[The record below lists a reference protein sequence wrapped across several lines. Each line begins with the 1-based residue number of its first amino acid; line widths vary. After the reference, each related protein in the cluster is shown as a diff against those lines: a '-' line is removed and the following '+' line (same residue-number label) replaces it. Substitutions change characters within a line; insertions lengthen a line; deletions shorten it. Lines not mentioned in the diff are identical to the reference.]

1 MKSVIRTGNNINE
14 AVELALIELDAT
26 RENVEIEVLEE
37 SSKGIFGLFRTKDA
51 KVLITLNENA
61 HTIAKEFL
69 QSIFEKMN
77 MKVMINAKIDN
88 NVLNIELSGDEMAL
102 LIGKRGQ
109 TLDSIQYLVSLFV
122 NRKREDYIRVFLD
135 TENYREKRTK
145 TLEKLAQR
153 MADKAR
159 KMRKDIILE
168 PMNPYER
175 RIIHSTLQNNKFVST
190 KSDGED
196 PNRRVI
202 IFLKR

>member
-51 KVLITLNENA
+51 KVLVTLNENA
-61 HTIAKEFL
+61 HAVAEEFL
-69 QSIFEKMN
+69 QNIFKKMN
-77 MKVMINAKIDN
+77 MNVKINAKTDK

-109 TLDSIQYLVSLFV
+109 TLDSIQYLVSLFI
-122 NRKREDYIRVFLD
+122 NRKREDYIRVVLD

-153 MADKAR
+153 MADKAK

>member
-37 SSKGIFGLFRTKDA
+37 SSKGLFGLFGTKDA
-51 KVLITLNENA
+51 KVLVTLNENA
-61 HTIAKEFL
+61 HTVAKEFL
-69 QSIFEKMN
+69 LSIFEKMN
-77 MKVMINAKIDN
+77 MNVRINAKTDK

>member
-26 RENVEIEVLEE
+26 RVNVEVEVLEE
-37 SSKGIFGLFRTKDA
+37 GSKGIFGIFGTKEA
-51 KVLITLNENA
+51 KVLVTLNENA
-61 HTIAKEFL
+61 HKVAKEFL
-69 QSIFEKMN
+69 KSIFEKMN
-77 MKVMINAKIDN
+77 MDVKINVKIDE
-88 NVLNIELSGDEMAL
+88 NVLNIDLSGDQMAL

-122 NRKREDYIRVFLD
+122 NRNREDYIRVVLD

-159 KMRKDIILE
+159 KMRKDIRLE

-175 RIIHSTLQNNKFVST
+175 RIIHSTLQNSKFVST

>member
-1 MKSVIRTGNNINE
+1 MKSVIKLGSNINE
-14 AVELALIELDAT
+14 AVELALIELDTT
-26 RENVEIEVLEE
+26 RENVDIEILEE
-37 SSKGIFGLFRTKDA
+37 GSKGIFGLFGTKDA
-51 KVLITLNENA
+51 KVLVTMHENA
-61 HTIAKEFL
+61 HIMAKEFL
-69 QSIFEKMN
+69 QNIFEKMN
-77 MKVMINAKIDN
+77 VDVSIKTKVDN
-88 NVLNIELSGDEMAL
+88 NVLNIELLGDEMAL

-109 TLDSIQYLVSLFV
+109 TLDSIQYLVSLYI
-122 NRKREDYIRVFLD
+122 NRKRDDYIRVVLD
-135 TENYREKRTK
+135 TENYREKRAK

-175 RIIHSTLQNNKFVST
+175 RIIHSALQNNKYVRT